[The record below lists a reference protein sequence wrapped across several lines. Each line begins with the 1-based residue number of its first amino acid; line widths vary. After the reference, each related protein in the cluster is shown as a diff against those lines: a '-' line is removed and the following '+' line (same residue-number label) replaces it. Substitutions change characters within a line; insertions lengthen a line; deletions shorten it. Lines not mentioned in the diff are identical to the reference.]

1 MSVFQRR
8 RYLAIFKQQTTLPSQ
23 HSKFK
28 EKAVHF
34 LIGFF
39 AILFGVGS
47 AFAEDKLT
55 ATIVSIDADVVFMR
69 HALAPGFGDP
79 ANFALE
85 NCSTQRNL
93 DSVGGK
99 QAMEIGAEIR
109 RGATTFTE
117 VLSSEWCRC
126 KETTEL
132 LGIGSWDPFSGLNS
146 FFQDFAD
153 KNIVLKKLEQKLR
166 QLKPGVT
173 LMVTHQVV
181 ITSVTGQAVGSGELI
196 AFNTRTKEARKF
208 RLD

>member
-1 MSVFQRR
+1 M
-8 RYLAIFKQQTTLPSQ
+8 LAQPRSLRF
-23 HSKFK
+23 
-28 EKAVHF
+28 V
-34 LIGFF
+34 IGFF
-39 AILFGVGS
+39 TVLFSVVS
-47 AFAEDKLT
+47 ASADDKLT
-55 ATIVSIDADVVFMR
+55 LVIAGIEADVVFMR

-85 NCSTQRNL
+85 NCATQRNL
-93 DSVGGK
+93 DSVGRK

-109 RGATTFTE
+109 RSATNFTE

-126 KETTEL
+126 KETSEL
-132 LGIGSWDPFSGLNS
+132 LGLRLWAPFSGLNS

-153 KNIVLKKLEQKLR
+153 KKVVLKKLEQKFR
-166 QLKPGVT
+166 QLEQGVT

-181 ITSVTGQAVGSGELI
+181 ITSVTGQAVGSGEFI

>member
-1 MSVFQRR
+1 MVIRNFGQRP
-8 RYLAIFKQQTTLPSQ
+8 YSFSQ
-23 HSKFK
+23 KLQLT
-28 EKAVHF
+28 EKLMRL

-39 AILFGVGS
+39 AVFFSVVS
-47 AFAEDKLT
+47 ASAEDKLS
-55 ATIVSIDADVVFMR
+55 AAIASIDADVVFMR

-79 ANFALE
+79 ANFALGH
-85 NCSTQRNL
+85 CATQRNL
-93 DSVGGK
+93 DNVGRK

-109 RGATTFTE
+109 RSATNFTE

-126 KETTEL
+126 NETAEL
-132 LGIGSWDPFSGLNS
+132 LGLGPWVPFSGLNS

-153 KNIVLKKLEQKLR
+153 KDVVLKKLEQKLR
-166 QLKPGVT
+166 QLEPGVT

-181 ITSVTGQAVGSGELI
+181 ITSVTGQAVGSGEFI

>member
-1 MSVFQRR
+1 MVIRNFGQRP
-8 RYLAIFKQQTTLPSQ
+8 YSFSQ
-23 HSKFK
+23 NLQLT
-28 EKAVHF
+28 EKLMHL

-39 AILFGVGS
+39 AVFFSVVS
-47 AFAEDKLT
+47 ASAEDKLS
-55 ATIVSIDADVVFMR
+55 AAIASIDADVVFMR

-79 ANFALE
+79 ANFALGH
-85 NCSTQRNL
+85 CATQRNL
-93 DSVGGK
+93 DNVGRK

-109 RGATTFTE
+109 RSATNFAE

-126 KETTEL
+126 NETAEL
-132 LGIGSWDPFSGLNS
+132 LGLGPWGAFSGLNS

-153 KNIVLKKLEQKLR
+153 KDVVLKKLEQKLR
-166 QLKPGVT
+166 QLEPGVT

-181 ITSVTGQAVGSGELI
+181 ITSVTGQAVGSGEFI

>member
-1 MSVFQRR
+1 M
-8 RYLAIFKQQTTLPSQ
+8 
-23 HSKFK
+23 
-28 EKAVHF
+28 HF

-39 AILFGVGS
+39 AIFFSVGS

-55 ATIVSIDADVVFMR
+55 ATIASIDADVVFMR

-85 NCSTQRNL
+85 NCATQRNL
-93 DSVGGK
+93 DSVGSK

-109 RGATTFTE
+109 RSATNFTE

-126 KETTEL
+126 QETAEL
-132 LGIGSWDPFSGLNS
+132 LGLEPWAPFSGLNS

-153 KNIVLKKLEQKLR
+153 KDIVLETLEQQLR
-166 QLKPGVT
+166 QLEPGLN

-181 ITSVTGQAVGSGELI
+181 ITSVTGQSVGSGELI

>member
-28 EKAVHF
+28 EKTVHF

-93 DSVGGK
+93 DSVGSK

-109 RGATTFTE
+109 RSATTFTE

-132 LGIGSWDPFSGLNS
+132 LGIGSWHPFSGLNS

>member
-1 MSVFQRR
+1 MRV
-8 RYLAIFKQQTTLPSQ
+8 
-23 HSKFK
+23 
-28 EKAVHF
+28 

-39 AILFGVGS
+39 AVFLSVVS
-47 AFAEDKLT
+47 ASAEDKLT
-55 ATIVSIDADVVFMR
+55 TVITSIDADVVFMR

-85 NCSTQRNL
+85 NCATQRNL
-93 DSVGGK
+93 DSVGRK

-109 RGATTFTE
+109 RSATTFTE
-117 VLSSEWCRC
+117 VISSEWCRC

-132 LGIGSWDPFSGLNS
+132 LGLGSWDPFSGLNS
-146 FFQDFAD
+146 FFQGFAD
-153 KNIVLKKLEQKLR
+153 KNVVLKKLEQKLR
-166 QLKPGVT
+166 NLEPGVT

-181 ITSVTGQAVGSGELI
+181 ITSVTGQSVGSGEFI